1 MFVWYKAME
10 TTEHPVIY
18 FDGECNLC
26 NRFVQ
31 YVIRHDSEGLF
42 RFASLQSDYAKSRGF
57 EIPKISDG
65 SLETMLVEW
74 DGRVYPYSEGV
85 LRVFKHLRGFNKLA
99 VVFWIIPR
107 ALRDALY
114 RWVARHRYFIFGK
127 AESCMVPTVEMER
140 RFLE

>member
-1 MFVWYKAME
+1 MKN
-10 TTEHPVIY
+10 TPNPVIY
-18 FDGECNLC
+18 FDGECNVC

-31 YVIRHDSEGLF
+31 YVIRHDPDELF
-42 RFASLQSDYAKSRGF
+42 RFASLQSDYARSRGF
-57 EIPKISDG
+57 EIPKTSDG

-74 DGRVYPYSEGV
+74 DGRVYRYSEGV
-85 LRVFKHLRGFNKLA
+85 LRVFQHLRGLNKLM

-127 AESCMVPTVEMER
+127 AEHCMVPTEEMEE
-140 RFLE
+140 RFLG